1 MKEYDLIVIGTGSGS
16 LVTEMA
22 AAAGMKIAVIERGP
36 LMGGTCLNWGCIP
49 SKQLV
54 MVADSVVSVPEM
66 ARLGITARV
75 DNIDFA
81 AVMDRVRRSRAAAEG
96 RIRHAYESNPR
107 VDLYFGEGRF
117 TGPHTLEVNGET
129 VKAEKI
135 VVASGSR
142 PTIPPVKGLDTVD
155 YLTNESALEL
165 TARPESLVIIGG
177 GYIAVEFGHFFAAM
191 GTKVT
196 MLEVTDRLILSE
208 EPAIADLL
216 RKKLSERIAVHTGA
230 LIEEVGAGA
239 DGVVVKVKDRASG
252 KLVTFTASHILVA
265 AGRRSNAD
273 LLDVGAAGL
282 KLDARGFIEVNE
294 RMETNVPGI
303 WAVGDIN
310 GRSMF
315 IHMANREAAY
325 VAHNLVNGTD
335 LTVDFRFVPHA
346 VYSHPQ
352 IASVGIREDEAPAE
366 VEISVAIA
374 RYAETAKGE
383 AMIDEDS
390 FVKIILNRKTRDILG
405 CHIIGPYAPELI
417 QEVINAMTS
426 GGGPEEINA
435 GIHIHPSLSEIIA
448 LAVNSVE

>member
-22 AAAGMKIAVIERGP
+22 AAAGMKTAVIERGP

-66 ARLGITARV
+66 ARLGVTARV
-75 DNIDFA
+75 EGIDFPA
-81 AVMDRVRRSRAAAEG
+81 IMERVRRSRAAAEG
-96 RIRHAYESNPR
+96 RIRHAYESNPQ
-107 VDLYFGEGRF
+107 VELYFGEGRF

-142 PTIPPVKGLDTVD
+142 PSVPPIKGLDAVD

-165 TARPESLVIIGG
+165 TERPESLVIIGG

-191 GTKVT
+191 GTRVT
-196 MLEVTDRLILSE
+196 MLEVTDRLVLSE

-216 RKKLSERIAVHTGA
+216 RKKLAERMAVHTGVI
-230 LIEEVGAGA
+230 IEEVGAGT
-239 DGVVVKVKDRASG
+239 DGVVVKAKDRASG
-252 KLVTFTASHILVA
+252 APLTFTASHILVA

-273 LLDVGAAGL
+273 VIDAGTAGL
-282 KLDARGFIEVNE
+282 KLDTRGFIEVNE

-325 VAHNLVNGTD
+325 VAHNIVNGTD
-335 LTVDFRFVPHA
+335 LALDFRFVPHA

-352 IASVGIREDEAPAE
+352 IASVGIREDEAAAD
-366 VEISVAIA
+366 VEISVAVA

-383 AMIDEDS
+383 AMLDEDS
-390 FVKIILNRKTRDILG
+390 FVKIILNRETRDILG
-405 CHIIGPYAPELI
+405 CHIVGPYAPELI

-426 GGGPEEINA
+426 GGGPEEIND

-448 LAVNSVE
+448 LAVNSAE

>member
-1 MKEYDLIVIGTGSGS
+1 MKDYQVIVIGTGSGS

-22 AAAGMKIAVIERGP
+22 AANGLKTAVIERGP

-66 ARLGITARV
+66 ARLGVKARV
-75 DNIDFA
+75 ESIDFPG
-81 AVMDRVRRSRAAAEG
+81 VMERVRRSRAAAEAK
-96 RIRHAYESNPR
+96 IRHAYETNPG

-117 TGPHTLEVNGET
+117 TGPHTLEVNGE
-129 VKAEKI
+129 ALRGEKI
-135 VVASGSR
+135 VVAAGSR
-142 PTIPPVKGLDTVD
+142 PSFPPIKGLDTVD
-155 YLTNESALEL
+155 FLTNESALEL
-165 TARPESLVIIGG
+165 TQCPKSLVIIGG

-191 GTKVT
+191 GTRVT
-196 MLEVTDRLILSE
+196 MLEVADRLVLAE
-208 EPAIADLL
+208 EQFVADLL
-216 RKKLSERIAVHTGA
+216 RKKLSERMAVHTGV
-230 LIEEVGAGA
+230 LIDEVSGSP
-239 DGVVVKVKDRASG
+239 DGVTVKGRDKASG
-252 KLVTFTASHILVA
+252 KAVAYSGSRLLVA
-265 AGRRSNAD
+265 TGRRSNAD
-273 LLDVGAAGL
+273 TLHAEAAGL

-294 RMETNVPGI
+294 RLETNVPGI

-325 VAHNLVNGTD
+325 VAYNISNGENM
-335 LTVDFRFVPHA
+335 TVDYRFVPHA

-352 IASVGIREDEAPAE
+352 IASVGIREDQASPD
-366 VEISVAIA
+366 VEISVSIA

-383 AMIDEDS
+383 AMLDQDS
-390 FVKIILNRKTRDILG
+390 FIKIILNKETREILG

-448 LAVNSVE
+448 LAVNSAE